1 MIVGFLWS
9 HIFYDRTVIMI
20 VKNMIFR
27 GRNRAYNKSYWKA
40 IKNGEIIS
48 YGQHLD
54 DLMKIDGKWYLN
66 KRIIIHIWAKK

>member
-1 MIVGFLWS
+1 
-9 HIFYDRTVIMI
+9 MI
-20 VKNMIFR
+20 VKIEDLDSLWSSNYYNSIFR